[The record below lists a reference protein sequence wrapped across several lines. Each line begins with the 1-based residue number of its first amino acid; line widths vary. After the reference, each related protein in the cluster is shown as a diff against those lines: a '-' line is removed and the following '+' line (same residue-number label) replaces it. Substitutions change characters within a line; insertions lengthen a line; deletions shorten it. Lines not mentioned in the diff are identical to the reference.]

1 MLLNIKTLISK
12 REVCRI
18 TRMAD
23 DAMESGCKESD
34 VAMAVFNEL
43 HRCIG
48 LTGDRDEIFQIAE
61 FSTSIIKGIK
71 EGNR

>member
-1 MLLNIKTLISK
+1 
-12 REVCRI
+12 
-18 TRMAD
+18 MAN

-48 LTGDRDEIFQIAE
+48 LTGDGDEIFQIAE